1 MNNIHL
7 SFIDLVVPLILGI
20 IYIFI
25 NPDRLHDPYLYLF
38 LIYSITIVLI
48 SISKNFY
55 NNYFLTNISEKLKI
69 TFVTSFF
76 AIFIQML
83 ISLYYSINID
93 FYLFLIWILIPISII
108 LVKYLVR
115 LRRSTLKHI
124 MIIGQLYKFND
135 YEIKTLINK
144 NFKVYFFDDINDL
157 LISKE
162 FHNND
167 ILIVINFEKNSLVKT
182 KEINDL
188 VSTDKTISL
197 NRFMEE
203 YLRKLYITND
213 ELIIDLSN
221 YDRFNYVMKIIIDY
235 SLSIILIPIFII
247 VFIWMIIMKF
257 LKRSHEPIL
266 YKQQRYGINKEI
278 FTLFKVR
285 TMYINSENEG
295 NTKRNDDRVYPFA
308 RILRKYRLD
317 ELPQIINV
325 ILGHMH
331 LVGPRAEWV
340 KLSDNYY
347 KNISNYSLRHIVK
360 PGVTGWAQIMY
371 PYGLDEN
378 DAKQKLMYE
387 LYYIKNWSIWLELEI
402 CIRTLFVIL
411 DKRGF

>member
-7 SFIDLVVPLILGI
+7 SVIDLVVPLILGI
-20 IYIFI
+20 FYIFFI
-25 NPDRLHDPYLYLF
+25 PDRLYDPYLYLF
-38 LIYSITIVLI
+38 FIYSITIVLI
-48 SISKNFY
+48 SITKNFY
-55 NNYFLTNISEKLKI
+55 NNYFLTDISEKLKI
-69 TFVTSFF
+69 TFITSFF
-76 AIFIQML
+76 AIFLQML
-83 ISLYYSINID
+83 ISLYYSISID
-93 FYLFLIWILIPISII
+93 LYLFIIWILIPIVII
-108 LVKYLVR
+108 LIKYLIK
-115 LRRSTLKHI
+115 LRRATLKHI
-124 MIIGQLYKFND
+124 MIVGCLYKFND

-144 NFKVYFFDDINDL
+144 NFKVYFFDDINSL
-157 LISKE
+157 LKSKVYN
-162 FHNND
+162 NND
-167 ILIVINFEKNSLVKT
+167 ILIVINFEKNSLIKT
-182 KEINDL
+182 KEIDNL

-221 YDRFNYVMKIIIDY
+221 YDRFNHLMKIIIDY
-235 SLSIILIPIFII
+235 SLSIILIPIFIL
-247 VFIWMIIMKF
+247 VYLWMIIIKIV
-257 LKRSHEPIL
+257 KRSSEPIL
-266 YKQQRYGINKEI
+266 YQQKRYGINKEI
-278 FTLFKVR
+278 FTLLKVR
-285 TMYINSENEG
+285 TMYVNSENKG
-295 NTKRNDDRVYPFA
+295 NTTRDDDRVYPFA

-325 ILGHMH
+325 ILGDMH

-371 PYGLDEN
+371 PYGLDED
-378 DAKQKLMYE
+378 DARQKLMYE